1 MCGCGARLRCGN
13 LARGIRASWAN
24 FDRALPNFTH
34 LRDTDFERQSHETIA
49 GTMKTLA
56 LTKIAILTN
65 SESCSPSA
73 PRFLRALKH
82 LSLAALLFPAFSLAG
97 AGFSDPAD
105 PAHNTVPAG
114 APHVT
119 AERNGVLET
128 ADGLTL
134 HLTADIG
141 SVRIVPLEAGAPP
154 VVRYEV
160 HLETDA
166 RDSVAKR
173 LLDGFALKTKSTS
186 SGVAI
191 DGQLPVQ
198 NKRGPGA
205 GAQFWVHYEITVP
218 AGYHVEVRTGA
229 GDIETQEI
237 GGSATL
243 LTQGGNITAGR
254 IGAKDTR
261 KANDGHV
268 EAKFETEGGH
278 IQVQEV
284 LGDLRAFTAGGHIVA
299 GDVSGDASLRS
310 GGGHIRA
317 GKIGGRAELQT
328 DGGNITV
335 SHAGSFVNVRTG
347 GGQIDFGEVRG
358 SVHAQTAGGGIRI
371 MYVSGPMEVVS
382 SGGSI
387 CLTRVAGTVQ
397 AATTDGTITAWI
409 SPDTGGNR
417 SGWGGSAAPSRL
429 SGASQLTSGNGDIMV
444 FLPRNLAANI
454 EAVVT
459 SGDAHHIIADPAI
472 HLAMQPGTASTSG
485 AIRAVGELNG
495 GGAPLRLKTAGGN
508 IRLQFLDSQTAM
520 REALVRDQQARLN
533 QRLGNIAQV
542 AFDGKFTCDV
552 PDNCGPITPALPT
565 LPQAP
570 DVSEAKPGWLDGWVA
585 ALEGALTGGIRE
597 DSSEFQKRLTYAPHP
612 SYPSLA
618 QGAGIQ
624 GVVKLQVRVTK
635 DGRVEVIKLLE
646 GEPVL
651 ADAAIASVKLWRA
664 KPASVNG
671 KPVEVTS
678 ELKFNFQLN

>member
-1 MCGCGARLRCGN
+1 
-13 LARGIRASWAN
+13 
-24 FDRALPNFTH
+24 
-34 LRDTDFERQSHETIA
+34 
-49 GTMKTLA
+49 
-56 LTKIAILTN
+56 
-65 SESCSPSA
+65 
-73 PRFLRALKH
+73 
-82 LSLAALLFPAFSLAG
+82 
-97 AGFSDPAD
+97 
-105 PAHNTVPAG
+105 
-114 APHVT
+114 
-119 AERNGVLET
+119 
-128 ADGLTL
+128 
-134 HLTADIG
+134 
-141 SVRIVPLEAGAPP
+141 
-154 VVRYEV
+154 VV
-160 HLETDA
+160 
-166 RDSVAKR
+166 
-173 LLDGFALKTKSTS
+173 
-186 SGVAI
+186 
-191 DGQLPVQ
+191 
-198 NKRGPGA
+198 
-205 GAQFWVHYEITVP
+205 
-218 AGYHVEVRTGA
+218 
-229 GDIETQEI
+229 
-237 GGSATL
+237 
-243 LTQGGNITAGR
+243 
-254 IGAKDTR
+254 
-261 KANDGHV
+261 
-268 EAKFETEGGH
+268 
-278 IQVQEV
+278 
-284 LGDLRAFTAGGHIVA
+284 GDLRAFTAGGHIIA

-310 GGGHIRA
+310 GGGHIRV

-358 SVHAQTAGGGIRI
+358 SVHAATAGGGIRI

-409 SPDTGGNR
+409 SPD
-417 SGWGGSAAPSRL
+417 SGARGKGSSGSGSATPLRL
-429 SGASQLTSGNGDIMV
+429 SGASQLSSGNGDILV
-444 FLPRNLAANI
+444 FLPRDLAVSI

-459 SGDAHHIIADPAI
+459 SGDPHRIIADPAI
-472 HLAMQPGTASTSG
+472 HLAMQSGTANPSG

-542 AFDGKFTCDV
+542 AFDGKFACDV
-552 PDNCGPITPALPT
+552 PEDCGPMTTALPT
-565 LPQAP
+565 VPQAP